1 MDNIKQKNLWLLNL
15 NPLINLGEREWHN
28 VSNPPP
34 LFRFF
39 DSVYTDTDTN
49 NFWRNTLSPY
59 VLIITKFESTW
70 YN

>member
-34 LFRFF
+34 LFRFL

-49 NFWRNTLSPY
+49 NF
-59 VLIITKFESTW
+59 
-70 YN
+70 